1 MICDLPNVGVNIR
14 IRHIDRL
21 KGHVLG
27 DINMI
32 LSMIITNDLVSP
44 SDHDILLHVEHVGG
58 HLGDPPLP
66 VDQDDLVLLHLA
78 LLQMLPD

>member
-1 MICDLPNVGVNIR
+1 MICDMPNVGVN

-58 HLGDPPLP
+58 HLGDPSLP

>member
-1 MICDLPNVGVNIR
+1 
-14 IRHIDRL
+14 
-21 KGHVLG
+21 
-27 DINMI
+27 
-32 LSMIITNDLVSP
+32 MIITNDLVSP